1 MEHDV
6 GGHDSDKIQGVTQRP
21 FCASKESHTI
31 KHVWPC
37 QTLPLFYILTGHAL
51 D

>member
-6 GGHDSDKIQGVTQRP
+6 GGHDSDKIQGTQRP
-21 FCASKESHTI
+21 FDASKESHTI

-37 QTLPLFYILTGHAL
+37 QTLPLFLYFNWT
-51 D
+51 